1 MSKQRIG
8 FVGIG
13 LMGRA
18 MCLNLLDKDYPLT
31 IMAHRNRAPIDEL
44 VGKGAN
50 EAANAAALVAEADVV
65 FICVTTS
72 DAVEAVI
79 TGENGLLAGI
89 KPGTLV
95 VDCGT
100 SDPTSTARM
109 GEAIAAKGAHLID
122 APLGRTPL
130 HAEQGLLNM
139 MVGGGETEVK
149 QVWPLLEDMA
159 ENIFHVGPLG
169 SGHKLKLINNF
180 FAMTTASAISEA
192 AAMAVKTGVNLES
205 LYEVMAAGPLKSG
218 MFDFCMTNAR
228 KGDPS
233 NLQFSVA
240 NARKDVGYYMRMA
253 EAADM
258 PSFIA
263 PATYH
268 LLSLAKANGHGE
280 DYVPTLC
287 DFVGGI
293 GGIKLRD

>member
-18 MCLNLLDKDYPLT
+18 MCLNLLDKGYPLT

-44 VGKGAN
+44 VGKGAS
-50 EAANAAALVAEADVV
+50 EAANAAALAAEAEVV

-72 DAVEAVI
+72 NAVEAVI

-109 GEAIAAKGAHLID
+109 GEALAAKGASLID

-139 MVGGGETEVK
+139 MVGGGDTEVK
-149 QVWPLLEDMA
+149 QLWPLFEDMA

-180 FAMTTASAISEA
+180 FAMTTASAASEA
-192 AAMAVKTGVNLES
+192 AAMAVKTGVDLKS

-218 MFDFCMTNAR
+218 MFDFCMTNAL

-268 LLSLAKANGHGE
+268 LLSLAKAEGHGE
-280 DYVPTLC
+280 DYVPQLC
-287 DFVGGI
+287 DFVGDI

>member
-1 MSKQRIG
+1 
-8 FVGIG
+8 
-13 LMGRA
+13 MGRA
-18 MCLNLLDKDYPLT
+18 MCLNLVAKGYPLT
-31 IMAHRNRAPIDEL
+31 VMAHRNRAPIDEL
-44 VGKGAN
+44 VGKGAR
-50 EAANAAALVAEADVV
+50 EAAHAAALAAESDIV

-89 KPGTLV
+89 EPGTLV

-109 GEAIAAKGAHLID
+109 SAALDAKGAKLID

-139 MVGGGETEVK
+139 MVGGGEAEVQK
-149 QVWPLLEDMA
+149 VWPLLEDMA

-192 AAMAVKTGVNLES
+192 AAMAVKTGVDLENLHK
-205 LYEVMAAGPLKSG
+205 VMAAGPLRSG
-218 MFDFCMTNAR
+218 MFDFCMTNAM
-228 KGDPS
+228 KGDAS

-268 LLSLAKANGHGE
+268 LLSMAKADGRGE

-287 DFVGGI
+287 DFVGDI
-293 GGIKLRD
+293 GGVKLRE

>member
-18 MCLNLLDKDYPLT
+18 MCLNLVAKGYPLT
-31 IMAHRNRAPIDEL
+31 VMAHRNRAPIDEL
-44 VGKGAN
+44 VGKGAR
-50 EAANAAALVAEADVV
+50 EAAHAAALAAESDVV

-89 KPGTLV
+89 EAGTLV

-109 GEAIAAKGAHLID
+109 GAALEAKGAKLID

-139 MVGGGETEVK
+139 MVGGGEADVQK
-149 QVWPLLEDMA
+149 VWPLLEDMA

-192 AAMAVKTGVNLES
+192 AAMAVKTGVDLENLHK
-205 LYEVMAAGPLKSG
+205 VMAAGPLRSG
-218 MFDFCMTNAR
+218 MFDFCMTNAM

-268 LLSLAKANGHGE
+268 LLSMAKADGRGE

-287 DFVGGI
+287 DFVGDI
-293 GGIKLRD
+293 GGVKLRE

>member
-1 MSKQRIG
+1 MSKERIG

-18 MCLNLLDKDYPLT
+18 MCINLVAKGYPLT
-31 IMAHRNRAPIDEL
+31 VMAHRNRAPIDEL
-44 VGKGAN
+44 VGKGAS
-50 EAANAAALVAEADVV
+50 EAANAAALAQEANVI

-109 GEAIAAKGAHLID
+109 GSALEAKGAKLID

-130 HAEQGLLNM
+130 HAEQGQLNM
-139 MVGGGETEVK
+139 MVGGGADEVK
-149 QVWPLLEDMA
+149 KVWPLLEDMA

-192 AAMAVKTGVNLES
+192 AAMAVKTGVDLENL
-205 LYEVMAAGPLKSG
+205 YKVMAAGPLKSG
-218 MFDFCMTNAR
+218 MFDFCMTNAME
-228 KGDPS
+228 GDAS
-233 NLQFSVA
+233 SLQFSVA

-268 LLSLAKANGHGE
+268 LLSMAKADGRGE

-287 DFVGGI
+287 DFVGDV
-293 GGIKLRD
+293 GGVKLRD

>member
-13 LMGRA
+13 LIGRA
-18 MCLNLLDKDYPLT
+18 MCLNLINKGYPLT
-31 IMAHRNRAPIDEL
+31 VMAHRNRAPIDEL
-44 VGKGAN
+44 VGKGAQ
-50 EAANAAALVAEADVV
+50 EAANAGALALEADVI

-79 TGENGLLAGI
+79 TGEAGLLSGI
-89 KPGTLV
+89 QPGTLV

-109 GEAIAAKGAHLID
+109 GAALEAKGAKLID

-139 MVGGGETEVK
+139 MVGGGEDEVQK
-149 QVWPLLEDMA
+149 VWPVLEDMA

-192 AAMAVKTGVNLES
+192 AAMAVKTGVDLENL
-205 LYEVMAAGPLKSG
+205 YKVMAAGPLKSG
-218 MFDFCMTNAR
+218 MFDFCMTNAM
-228 KGDPS
+228 KGDAS

-268 LLSLAKANGHGE
+268 LLSMAKADGRGE

-287 DFVGGI
+287 DFVGDV
-293 GGIKLRD
+293 GGVKLRD